1 MKERFKGKVW
11 KFGDNINTDVITPG
25 KYENLPMVEMS
36 LHCLEPVN
44 PNFAGQ
50 VREDDVLVAGENFG
64 CGSAREIAPQALKC
78 LKIGAVIAKSFSRT
92 FFRNSIAI
100 GLPVL
105 ISEKAAEL
113 SAQGDVLEIDLEY
126 SRAFNV
132 TSGQEIPVEPLDE
145 LLFEILM
152 SGGIFLAFRDQ

>member
-1 MKERFKGKVW
+1 MKEKFRGKVW

-25 KYENLPMVEMS
+25 KYENLPMEEMI

-50 VREDDVLVAGENFG
+50 VRENDILVAEENFG
-64 CGSAREIAPQALKC
+64 CGSAREIAPQALKH

-105 ISEKAAEL
+105 VSKKAAAL
-113 SAQGDVLEIDLEY
+113 VAQGNVLEIDLEH
-126 SRAFNV
+126 SRVCNA
-132 TSGQEIPVEPLDE
+132 TSGGEIPIEPLHE
-145 LLFEILM
+145 LLYEILM
-152 SGGIFLAFRDQ
+152 NGGIFLSFRDK

>member
-1 MKERFKGKVW
+1 MKKRFKGRVW

-25 KYENLPMVEMS
+25 KYENLPMGEMS
-36 LHCLEPVN
+36 LHCLEPIN

-50 VREDDVLVAGENFG
+50 IREDDVIVAGENFG
-64 CGSAREIAPQALKC
+64 CGSAREIAPQALKY

-105 ISEKAAEL
+105 VSENAAEL
-113 SAQGDVLEIDLEY
+113 AAEADVLEIDLEH
-126 SRAFNV
+126 SRVSNV
-132 TSGQEIPVEPLDE
+132 TSGQEIFVEPLNK
-145 LLFEILM
+145 LLFEILK